1 MLYRYISLSGYLV
14 PVLGIRSVKVE
25 LTGELRRGSQPS
37 LHPLTVLLHIR
48 RASVASLVHLQHR
61 AAV

>member
-1 MLYRYISLSGYLV
+1 MLYRYLV

-25 LTGELRRGSQPS
+25 LTGELRRGSPPS
-37 LHPLTVLLHIR
+37 LHPLTALLHIR
-48 RASVASLVHLQHR
+48 RASVGASVASLVHLQHR